1 MRRDRSGFTRVIA
14 LTAVL
19 AAAGPSAADSPA
31 AAPAPGAS
39 PPATVGR
46 KPNIIF
52 ILADD
57 LGWAELGCY
66 GQTKIRTPNIDRI
79 ADEGIR
85 FTQHYAGSPVCAPSR
100 CVLLTGLHAGH
111 ALVRDNRENGGWGPE
126 QPEGQLELTA
136 STVTVGHLLQRAGY
150 TTGAI
155 GKWGL
160 GGPGST
166 GEPNRQGFDHW
177 YGYLC
182 QRVAHNHYPTHL
194 WRDGRRENLDGNAWG
209 NLTGSQYAPDLMAA
223 DALGFIEQN
232 RDRPFF
238 LYLAFTVPHLAI
250 QVPDD
255 SLAEYKGAWPDPPYE
270 GGKGY
275 LPHPAPR
282 AGYAAMITR
291 MDRDVGRILALLT
304 QLDLD
309 DDTIVMFSSDNG
321 ATYDIGGAD
330 SPFFESAGPLRGRKG
345 SVWEGGIRAPL
356 VARWPSRIA
365 PGRVTDHV
373 SAFWDLL
380 PTLMDLARAE
390 TPEGL
395 DGISYTPTLLGD
407 GVQRRHEYLYW
418 EFPSKGY
425 SGQQAVRLGD
435 WKGVRRRMHKGN
447 TAIALFNLA
456 EDIGEQHD
464 VAAEHPEIVA
474 RIDRIMRE
482 AHTPSQEFPMPVLD
496 D

>member
-1 MRRDRSGFTRVIA
+1 MWRDRTGLVHAIA
-14 LTAVL
+14 LAAGIAAAGS
-19 AAAGPSAADSPA
+19 AAAGPAPDA
-31 AAPAPGAS
+31 AAPAAD
-39 PPATVGR
+39 R
-46 KPNIIF
+46 RRPNIIF
-52 ILADD
+52 LLADD
-57 LGWAELGCY
+57 LGRAELGCY

-79 ADEGIR
+79 AAEGIR

-111 ALVRDNRENGGWGPE
+111 AFIRDNRENGGWGPDE
-126 QPEGQLELTA
+126 PEGQLELPT

-150 TTGAI
+150 TTAVI

-194 WRDGRRENLDGNAWG
+194 WRNGRRENLDGNTWG
-209 NLTGSQYAPDLMAA
+209 NLTGGQYAPDLMAA
-223 DALGFIEQN
+223 EALRFIEQN
-232 RDRPFF
+232 KDGPFF
-238 LYLAFTVPHLAI
+238 LYFATPIPHLAI
-250 QVPDD
+250 QVPED
-255 SLAEYKGAWPDPPYE
+255 SLADYRDTWPDPPYE
-270 GGKGY
+270 GGKAY

-291 MDRDVGRILALLT
+291 MDRDVGRILDLLT
-304 QLDLD
+304 RLDLD
-309 DDTIVMFSSDNG
+309 DNTIVMFSSDNG

-330 SPFFESAGPLRGRKG
+330 SPFFESCGPFRGRKG
-345 SVWEGGIRAPL
+345 SVWEGGIRVPL
-356 VARWPSRIA
+356 VARWPGRIA
-365 PGRVTDHV
+365 PGQVTDHV

-380 PTLMDLARAE
+380 PTLMDLAGTE
-390 TPEGL
+390 TPVGL
-395 DGISYTPTLLGD
+395 DGISFAPTLLGEA
-407 GVQRRHEYLYW
+407 GQRTSEYLYW
-418 EFPSKGY
+418 EFPGY

-435 WKGVRRRMHKGN
+435 WKGVRREMRKGN
-447 TAIALFNLA
+447 TAIGLFNLA
-456 EDIGEQHD
+456 ADVSEQHD
-464 VAAEHPEIVA
+464 VAAEHPEMVA

-482 AHTPSQEFPMPVLD
+482 AHTPSQEFRMPVLD

>member
-1 MRRDRSGFTRVIA
+1 MWRNRTGYKRVLVFMAA
-14 LTAVL
+14 LATAGSL
-19 AAAGPSAADSPA
+19 AAGP
-31 AAPAPGAS
+31 APAAS
-39 PPATVGR
+39 PPAAAGR
-46 KPNIIF
+46 RPNIIF

-79 ADEGIR
+79 AAEGIR

-111 ALVRDNRENGGWGPE
+111 ALVRDNRENGGWGPD

-150 TTGAI
+150 TTAVV

-194 WRDGRRENLDGNAWG
+194 WRDGRRENLDGNTWG
-209 NLTGSQYAPDLMAA
+209 NPTGRRYAPDLMAA
-223 DALGFIEQN
+223 DALRFIERN

-255 SLAEYKGAWPDPPYE
+255 ALAEYRGAWPDPPYD

-282 AGYAAMITR
+282 AGYAAMVTR
-291 MDRDVGRILALLT
+291 MDRDVGRILDLLT
-304 QLDLD
+304 RLDLD

-330 SPFFESAGPLRGRKG
+330 SPFFESCGPLRGRKG
-345 SVWEGGIRAPL
+345 SVWEGGIRVPL
-356 VARWPSRIA
+356 VARWPDRIA

-380 PTLMDLARAE
+380 PTLMDLADLDPPA
-390 TPEGL
+390 GL
-395 DGISYTPTLLGD
+395 DGISFAPTLLGE
-407 GVQRRHEYLYW
+407 GGQRASAYLYW
-418 EFPSKGY
+418 EFPGY

-435 WKGVRRRMHKGN
+435 WKGVRQQMRKGN

-456 EDIGEQHD
+456 DDVGERND
-464 VAAEHPEIVA
+464 VAPLHPEIVE
-474 RIDRIMRE
+474 RIERIMRE
-482 AHTPSQEFPMPVLD
+482 AHTPSRKFPPPLLD

>member
-1 MRRDRSGFTRVIA
+1 MWRNRTGYKR
-14 LTAVL
+14 VL
-19 AAAGPSAADSPA
+19 AFMAALATAGSLAAGP
-31 AAPAPGAS
+31 APAAS
-39 PPATVGR
+39 PPAAAGR
-46 KPNIIF
+46 RPNIIF

-79 ADEGIR
+79 AAEGIR

-111 ALVRDNRENGGWGPE
+111 ALVRDNRENGGWGPD

-150 TTGAI
+150 TTAVV

-194 WRDGRRENLDGNAWG
+194 WRDGRRENLDGNTWG
-209 NLTGSQYAPDLMAA
+209 NPTGRRYAPDLMAA
-223 DALGFIEQN
+223 DALRFIERN

-255 SLAEYKGAWPDPPYE
+255 ALAEYRGAWPDPPYD

-282 AGYAAMITR
+282 AGYAAMVTR
-291 MDRDVGRILALLT
+291 MDRDVGILDLLT
-304 QLDLD
+304 RLDLD

-330 SPFFESAGPLRGRKG
+330 SPFFESCGPLRGRKG
-345 SVWEGGIRAPL
+345 SVWEGGIRVPL
-356 VARWPSRIA
+356 VARWPDRIA

-380 PTLMDLARAE
+380 PTLMDLADLDPPA
-390 TPEGL
+390 GL
-395 DGISYTPTLLGD
+395 DGISFAPTLLGE
-407 GVQRRHEYLYW
+407 GGQRASEYLYW
-418 EFPSKGY
+418 EFPGY

-435 WKGVRRRMHKGN
+435 WKGVRQQMRKGN

-456 EDIGEQHD
+456 DDVGERND
-464 VAAEHPEIVA
+464 VAPLHPEIVE
-474 RIDRIMRE
+474 RIERIMRE
-482 AHTPSQEFPMPVLD
+482 AHTPSRKFPMPLLD

>member
-1 MRRDRSGFTRVIA
+1 MRRDRTGFTRGLA
-14 LTAVL
+14 RTAVL
-19 AAAGPSAADSPA
+19 AAAGSIV
-31 AAPAPGAS
+31 AAPAPDAS
-39 PPATVGR
+39 PPAAAGR
-46 KPNIIF
+46 RPNIIF

-79 ADEGIR
+79 AAEGIR

-111 ALVRDNRENGGWGPE
+111 ALVRDNRENGGWGPD

-136 STVTVGHLLQRAGY
+136 STITVGHLLQRAGY

-194 WRDGRRENLDGNAWG
+194 WRDRRRENLDGNTWG
-209 NLTGSQYAPDLMAA
+209 NLTGRQYAPDLMAD
-223 DALGFIEQN
+223 DALRFIKEN

-238 LYLAFTVPHLAI
+238 LYFATPVPHLAI

-255 SLAEYKGAWPDPPYE
+255 SLAEYKGVWPDPPYE

>member
-1 MRRDRSGFTRVIA
+1 MWRNRTGYKR
-14 LTAVL
+14 VL
-19 AAAGPSAADSPA
+19 AFMAALATAGSLAAGP
-31 AAPAPGAS
+31 APAAS
-39 PPATVGR
+39 PPAAAGR
-46 KPNIIF
+46 RPNIIF

-79 ADEGIR
+79 AAEGIR

-111 ALVRDNRENGGWGPE
+111 ALVRDNRENGGWGPD

-150 TTGAI
+150 TTAVV

-194 WRDGRRENLDGNAWG
+194 WRDGRRENLDGNTWG
-209 NLTGSQYAPDLMAA
+209 NPTGRRYAPDLMAA
-223 DALGFIEQN
+223 DALRFIERN

-255 SLAEYKGAWPDPPYE
+255 ALAEYRGAWPDPPYD

-282 AGYAAMITR
+282 AGYAAMVTR
-291 MDRDVGRILALLT
+291 MDRDVGRILDLLT
-304 QLDLD
+304 RLDLD

-330 SPFFESAGPLRGRKG
+330 SPFFESCGPLRGRKG
-345 SVWEGGIRAPL
+345 SVWEGGIRVPL
-356 VARWPSRIA
+356 VARWPDRIA

-380 PTLMDLARAE
+380 PTLMDLADLDPPA
-390 TPEGL
+390 GL
-395 DGISYTPTLLGD
+395 DGISFAPTLLGE
-407 GVQRRHEYLYW
+407 GGQRASEYLYW
-418 EFPSKGY
+418 EFPGY

-435 WKGVRRRMHKGN
+435 WKGVRQQMRKGN

-456 EDIGEQHD
+456 DDVGERND
-464 VAAEHPEIVA
+464 VAPLHPEIVE
-474 RIDRIMRE
+474 RIERIMRE
-482 AHTPSQEFPMPVLD
+482 AHTPSRKFPMPLLD

>member
-1 MRRDRSGFTRVIA
+1 MWRDRARIARTIA
-14 LTAVL
+14 LAAGL
-19 AAAGPSAADSPA
+19 AATGSPA
-31 AAPAPGAS
+31 AAPAANAGPEAADG
-39 PPATVGR
+39 P
-46 KPNIIF
+46 KPNIVF

-79 ADEGIR
+79 AAEGIR
-85 FTQHYAGSPVCAPSR
+85 FTQHYSGSPVCAPSR
-100 CVLLTGLHAGH
+100 CVLLTGLHSGH
-111 ALVRDNRENGGWGPE
+111 ALVRDNRENGGWGPD
-126 QPEGQLELTA
+126 QPEGQLELSA
-136 STVTVGHLLQRAGY
+136 ATVTVGHLLQRAGY
-150 TTGAI
+150 TTGVI

-160 GGPGST
+160 GGPGSS

-194 WRDGRRENLDGNAWG
+194 WRNGRRENLEGNIWG
-209 NLTGSQYAPDLMAA
+209 NLTGRQYAPDLMAVE
-223 DALGFIEQN
+223 ALHFIEKN
-232 RDRPFF
+232 KDGPFF
-238 LYLAFTVPHLAI
+238 LYLAFTIPHLAI

-255 SLAEYKGAWPDPPYE
+255 ALAEYGGAWPDPPYE

-282 AGYAAMITR
+282 AGYAAMVTR
-291 MDRDVGRILALLT
+291 MDRDVGRILELLAR
-304 QLDLD
+304 LDLD
-309 DDTIVMFSSDNG
+309 DDTIVVFSSDNG

-330 SPFFESAGPLRGRKG
+330 SPFFESAGLLRGRKG
-345 SVWEGGIRAPL
+345 SVWEGGIRVPL
-356 VARWPSRIA
+356 VARWPRRIA

-390 TPEGL
+390 TPAGL
-395 DGISYTPTLLGD
+395 DGISYAPTLLGD
-407 GVQRRHEYLYW
+407 GTQKRHEYLYW

-447 TAIALFNLA
+447 SAIALYDLGD
-456 EDIGEQHD
+456 DIGEQND
-464 VAAEHPEIVA
+464 VAELHPEI
-474 RIDRIMRE
+474 IEQMQRIMRD
-482 AHTPSQEFPMPVLD
+482 AHTRSQQFPMPLLD

>member
-166 GEPNRQGFDHW
+166 GELGGPGSTGEPNRQGFDHW

-209 NLTGSQYAPDLMAA
+209 NLTGSQYARWASSSKTGTGL
-223 DALGFIEQN
+223 
-232 RDRPFF
+232 FF
-238 LYLAFTVPHLAI
+238 STWR
-250 QVPDD
+250 
-255 SLAEYKGAWPDPPYE
+255 SRCRTWPS
-270 GGKGY
+270 
-275 LPHPAPR
+275 R
-282 AGYAAMITR
+282 
-291 MDRDVGRILALLT
+291 
-304 QLDLD
+304 
-309 DDTIVMFSSDNG
+309 
-321 ATYDIGGAD
+321 
-330 SPFFESAGPLRGRKG
+330 SPTT
-345 SVWEGGIRAPL
+345 
-356 VARWPSRIA
+356 RWPSTRARGPIPPTRA
-365 PGRVTDHV
+365 ARDTCRTRPRVPVT
-373 SAFWDLL
+373 
-380 PTLMDLARAE
+380 
-390 TPEGL
+390 
-395 DGISYTPTLLGD
+395 
-407 GVQRRHEYLYW
+407 QR
-418 EFPSKGY
+418 
-425 SGQQAVRLGD
+425 
-435 WKGVRRRMHKGN
+435 
-447 TAIALFNLA
+447 
-456 EDIGEQHD
+456 
-464 VAAEHPEIVA
+464 
-474 RIDRIMRE
+474 
-482 AHTPSQEFPMPVLD
+482 
-496 D
+496 